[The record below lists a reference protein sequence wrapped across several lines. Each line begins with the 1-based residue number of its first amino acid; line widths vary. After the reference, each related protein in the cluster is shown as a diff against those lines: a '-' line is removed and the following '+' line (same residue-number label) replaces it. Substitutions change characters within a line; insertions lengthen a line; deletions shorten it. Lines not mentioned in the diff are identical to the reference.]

1 MPYARVNGAD
11 LYYEERGSGPPVI
24 FHHGYT
30 SSHDCWEGVVPRLA
44 DRYRCIA
51 MDGRGAGD
59 SSSAPGPYTLAQYAD
74 DVCGIAD
81 ALGIDRFRYV
91 GLSMGGATGYELGL
105 RHADRLE
112 SMVLV
117 APAPA
122 DGIQNG
128 DAGHAHSQDQ
138 RRRQAREEMLRE
150 RMLTGG
156 FVDRWKNR
164 QLNIHPSLLPSFP
177 GLDTHERALRDGVR
191 IHGCTVHFVRLEMD
205 TGPIIA
211 QAAVAV
217 LAGDTPESLAQRVL
231 AAEHKLYPHAL
242 SLVASGAVT
251 VEDEEVTR
259 HHPDDPPPPLFSP
272 ALRR

>member
-1 MPYARVNGAD
+1 MSTKKRVGI
-11 LYYEERGSGPPVI
+11 LISGRGSNMVSLIEAARAPDYPAEIAVVI
-24 FHHGYT
+24 SNRPSAG
-30 SSHDCWEGVVPRLA
+30 G
-44 DRYRCIA
+44 IA
-51 MDGRGAGD
+51 
-59 SSSAPGPYTLAQYAD
+59 LAQQA
-74 DVCGIAD
+74 GIATVVIDHKDFATRMAFEAKLHQALLD
-81 ALGIDRFRYV
+81 AKVDLIC
-91 GLSMGGATGYELGL
+91 
-105 RHADRLE
+105 
-112 SMVLV
+112 
-117 APAPA
+117 
-122 DGIQNG
+122 N
-128 DAGHAHSQDQ
+128 AGF
-138 RRRQAREEMLRE
+138 M

-217 LAGDTPESLAQRVL
+217 LAGDTSESLAQRVL

-242 SLVASGAVT
+242 SLVASGAMT

-259 HHPDDPPPPLFSP
+259 HHPDDAPPPLFSP